1 MAAFKDITTP
11 GEIQHY
17 LLDILSR
24 MAKNGEKYLYHY
36 TSFSSLA
43 KIISSG
49 YLWLGLSQ
57 SMNDYLE
64 GEFIESADGSNRV
77 YFACFSRAEENLAMY
92 KMYAPAP
99 DGAMMIVPLDMAHQM
114 IDSLPDSKELN
125 KMVNIV
131 RDNKLTK
138 ETAPAFMHWSEVAYK
153 DLHTDTLKTTGSSNS
168 HIEKP
173 LLVKALAGFVKLH
186 GWEYEREVRL
196 EAMLVNPVSDR
207 EKVAIKLPDDFSKNI
222 EIVTAPGF
230 NKALHQNEVS
240 HLKRMG
246 VRIHESEYDGLV
258 DIVGSIDAEKNK
270 RITELE
276 MENAALRKRLGKPDL
291 DNDPDEQRK
300 AIHNVEIKQ
309 ELEKE
314 LVDYSRFQSD
324 EDKKQLA
331 REPWTKF
338 PFNNIVLRS
347 TGTHN
352 PTYNDGLIKA
362 EPYDFYDDGILV
374 FAASGGGNITVRTK
388 TDDGQITHTEKEVYI
403 VEAVPFSRIYK
414 LDRHG
419 SKNYPYPTL
428 YCRFENGN
436 PYEEEWY
443 IDKHT
448 GIRYPDDQIV
458 NKDWEAVFED
468 ETGYVP
474 TPIISTDRKNISLF
488 ACIMALFAAEDDGR
502 IMVMPSLSE
511 TSYIAGRRN
520 VERNQKPRELARWD
534 DGVSQLLGQGYVKRV
549 GRKDQI
555 YSLTADGYN
564 LADRFKE
571 QCNIDPR
578 KSSGEILS
586 DFGVPDA

>member
-57 SMNDYLE
+57 NMNDFME
-64 GEFIESADGSNRV
+64 GEFIESTDGSNKV

-99 DGAMMIVPLDMAHQM
+99 DGAMMIVPLEIAHQM

-125 KMVNIV
+125 KMITIV
-131 RDNKLTK
+131 RDGKLTK

-153 DLHTDTLKTTGSSNS
+153 DLHTDALKTTGSSNS

-173 LLVKALAGFVKLH
+173 LLSRALAGFVKLH

-196 EAMLVNPVSDR
+196 EAMMVNPLSER
-207 EKVAIKLPDDFSKNI
+207 ERVALKLPDDFSKHI

-230 NKALHQNEVS
+230 DKTLHQNEVS
-240 HLKRMG
+240 LMKRMG

-258 DIVGSIDAEKNK
+258 DIVGSVDAERTK

-276 MENAALRKRLGKPDL
+276 MENATLRKRLAKIEL
-291 DNDPDEQRK
+291 KNDQEELREVK
-300 AIHNVEIKQ
+300 HNVEIKH

-314 LVDYSRFQSD
+314 LVDYSRFQTN
-324 EDKKQLA
+324 EEKKQLA
-331 REPWTKF
+331 REPWRKF
-338 PFNNIVLRS
+338 LINNIILRS

-374 FAASGGGNITVRTK
+374 FATSGGGSITVRKK
-388 TDDGQITHTEKEVYI
+388 TDDGQIIRKEKQVYI

-419 SKNYPYPTL
+419 GKNYPYPTL

-443 IDKHT
+443 IDKDS
-448 GIRYPDDQIV
+448 GIRYTDDQIV
-458 NKDWEAVFED
+458 NKDWEAVFENQV
-468 ETGYVP
+468 GYVP

-502 IMVMPSLSE
+502 IIVLPTLSE
-511 TSYIAGRRN
+511 TSYVAGRRN

-534 DGVSQLLGQGYVKRV
+534 DGVSQLLGQGYIKLV
-549 GRKDQI
+549 GKKDRI

-571 QCNIDPR
+571 QCNIDAR
-578 KSSGEILS
+578 KTSGEILS